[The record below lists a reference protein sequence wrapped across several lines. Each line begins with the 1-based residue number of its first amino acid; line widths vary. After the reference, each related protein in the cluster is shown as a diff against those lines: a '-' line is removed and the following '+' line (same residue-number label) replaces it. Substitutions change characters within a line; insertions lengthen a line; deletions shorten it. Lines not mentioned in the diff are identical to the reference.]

1 MSHRDLWKYCTP
13 AKNRE
18 FLLSLQL
25 LGQTELSDAQQIS
38 CLYSLSNHLEAHYR
52 TYFLIKRNGSKR
64 KISAPDLLLKKV
76 QKNILTVCLT
86 NRTCSPYATAYRKG
100 VQLLENATPHLGQK
114 QLLKLDIEDFFGSIT
129 VPMIARSA
137 FPRTYFPSSVAGL
150 LTQLCAYDDC
160 LPQGA
165 PTSPLISNLVMKPFD
180 DSIGQWCAQRQIT
193 YTRFCDDLT
202 FSGDFAPKEVKKKV
216 QNFLF
221 ELGFTLNKIKTKQ
234 LSASQRQS
242 VTGIVV
248 NTKAQVPRS
257 YRKKLRQEIYYCLK
271 FGVRSHLIHQHTTSQ
286 PVLEQEED
294 QRYLQ
299 QLIGKTNFIL
309 QVNPSDQEFL
319 QAKKA
324 LKELLQA
331 NYT

>member
-1 MSHRDLWKYCTP
+1 MSHGDLWKYSTSE
-13 AKNRE
+13 KNRE

-25 LGQTELSDAQQIS
+25 LGRTDLSAEQQIS
-38 CLYSLSNHLEAHYR
+38 CLYRLSNQLEAHYR
-52 TYFLIKRNGSKR
+52 TYFLTKRNGTKR
-64 KISAPDLLLKKV
+64 KISAPDQLLKRV
-76 QKNILTVCLT
+76 QKNIVTSCLAQ
-86 NRTCSPYATAYRKG
+86 RSCSPYATAYRKG
-100 VQLLENATPHLGQK
+100 VQLVDNARPHLGQK

-137 FPRTYFPSSVAGL
+137 FPRIYFPPSVAGL
-150 LTQLCAYDDC
+150 LTQLCSYEDC

-165 PTSPLISNLVMKPFD
+165 PTSPCISNLVMKPFD
-180 DSIGQWCAQRQIT
+180 DYIGAWCADRQIT

-202 FSGDFAPKEVKKKV
+202 FSGTFELKEVKNKV

-221 ELGFTLNKIKTKQ
+221 ELGFSLNKKKTSQRK
-234 LSASQRQS
+234 ASQRQC

-248 NTKAQVPRS
+248 NAKLQANRS

-271 FGVRSHLIHQHTTSQ
+271 FGVRSHLMQQRTDDQQT
-286 PVLEQEED
+286 LGQEEM
-294 QRYLQ
+294 QQYLQ

-319 QAKKA
+319 QAKIT
-324 LKELLQA
+324 LKKLCQSDFL
-331 NYT
+331 